1 MNHANLNAIHFLLG
15 YAVFSLVKDCYVLYT
30 SNEEKKERDTI
41 RKELSR
47 RDIADQYTQIRHLE
61 TTARSVCKKATQ
73 SPCTSAQDLS
83 RFAEI
88 YARSR
93 AKERNTLPASQQGL
107 SFFRRPVAKLL
118 SPEELQQVE
127 TFRKEHNTFFTNRYH
142 FGDKTLQPFYPS
154 QGEFE
159 SYLTFHWTLTMAN
172 NVCAEKDKLTHT
184 YHLGGQ
190 PKTYDLMLD
199 ALRERDAAAS
209 GRVLDVH
216 QIVRQEL
223 LPIRRRIFQ
232 GEEDTTDKATTD
244 KEKDTTDKE
253 QAATN

>member
-1 MNHANLNAIHFLLG
+1 MIPANVNAIHFLLG
-15 YAVFSLVKDCYVLYT
+15 YAVFSVVKDSYVLYT
-30 SNEEKKERDTI
+30 SKEEKKERDAI
-41 RKELSR
+41 RKELTR

-93 AKERNTLPASQQGL
+93 AKERHTLPASQQGL

-209 GRVLDVH
+209 DRVLDVH

-232 GEEDTTDKATTD
+232 GEEVTD
-244 KEKDTTDKE
+244 KEKE
-253 QAATN
+253 LHAATN